1 MIISR
6 GSRGILSTKVTVLLR
21 HSCRLQVIVSKEE
34 TPARATR
41 LISCRR
47 GPKDPKTHFRSRA
60 DLHGSVPES
69 GYPRAVLLRRLQLLA
84 A

>member
-21 HSCRLQVIVSKEE
+21 QSCRLQVIVSKEE

-41 LISCRR
+41 LISYRR
-47 GPKDPKTHFRSRA
+47 GPKTHFRSRA

>member
-47 GPKDPKTHFRSRA
+47 GPKIQKPHFRSRA
-60 DLHGSVPES
+60 PIFTAPYENQVTPEPRYCGGSNF
-69 GYPRAVLLRRLQLLA
+69 
-84 A
+84 